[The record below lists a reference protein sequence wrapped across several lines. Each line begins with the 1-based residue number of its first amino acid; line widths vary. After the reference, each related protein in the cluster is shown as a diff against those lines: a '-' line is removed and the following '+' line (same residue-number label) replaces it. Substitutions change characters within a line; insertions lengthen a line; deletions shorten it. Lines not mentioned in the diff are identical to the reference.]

1 MASALVDRRLKTH
14 DANQLQ
20 LKIGYTVEPGVK
32 RQRYLLES
40 YMFVPRTLGVG
51 GNSYRAEQFYQDTQ
65 TFVRLMTPSVALE
78 ALAKAGRAERYFDP
92 VRAGLDDLLGGST
105 AKIAHLTRG
114 LKVLGCIYQSA
125 IRDEGRLLLER
136 FDGLDSRDPAATRMR
151 EDDLAHGLD
160 AFREY
165 LEQALTRL
173 RTCGERC
180 EHAVVPEDV
189 RVTWGVV
196 DEFAALYA
204 EETVTSIVMACDR
217 RRPAEGS
224 ELAAARGRLAALC
237 VDQYHY
243 RRTRGYPSYLVPGAT
258 NEAVPWRRRILKRI
272 IHSALF
278 LDTRHE
284 EGGVVQRDM
293 IAGIAAAVA
302 TLFAVLMA
310 AWAHTVWQGALTAG
324 FIVVAIGSYIIKDRM
339 KEWGRRYLGR
349 RFSKSVPDY
358 VAQVKDPGTGKVI
371 GLSRESVRVID
382 AAKVDPDI
390 LALRHADHPS
400 VVAQDGR
407 AEVVI
412 RFVKEVTL
420 DSDKL
425 HAAIDGVEG
434 LNDIIRFNF
443 SRFRQRMDKPIEIY
457 RVVHPDTLEIVAVPC
472 NRVYHINLVLRFTQ
486 GDGDKRV
493 VRSERVRVIVDQ
505 KGLRRVESVDVLH
518 GGSLD
523 RVTGAVFGNASAAQA
538 ISIIDD
544 DGTERAL
551 PAPL

>member
-1 MASALVDRRLKTH
+1 MVDRRLKTH

-32 RQRYLLES
+32 RQRYLVES

-51 GNSYRAEQFYQDTQ
+51 GHSYRGEQFYEDTQ

-92 VRAGLDDLLGGST
+92 VRAGLDDLLGGTT
-105 AKIAHLTRG
+105 ASVDRLMRG

-136 FDGLDSRDPAATRMR
+136 FDALDGSDAAATRMR
-151 EDDLAHGLD
+151 EDELARGLD
-160 AFREY
+160 SFRDY
-165 LEQALTRL
+165 LEQALLRL

-204 EETVTSIVMACDR
+204 EETVTSIVSACDR
-217 RRPAEGS
+217 RRPADGS
-224 ELAAARGRLAALC
+224 ALAAARKRLADFC
-237 VDQYHY
+237 VAQYHY
-243 RRTRGYPSYLVPGAT
+243 RRTRGYPSYLVPGAS

-284 EGGVVQRDM
+284 EGGAVQRDV
-293 IAGIAAAVA
+293 IAGIAAAFA
-302 TLFAVLMA
+302 MLFAVLVA
-310 AWAHTVWQGALTAG
+310 AWAQIAWGALSTG
-324 FIVVAIGSYIIKDRM
+324 FIIAAVVSYIVKDRI

-349 RFSKSVPDY
+349 RFARFVPDFA
-358 VAQVKDPGTGKVI
+358 VRVRDLGTGKAI

-382 AAKVDPDI
+382 PGHIDPEI

-400 VVAQDGR
+400 VVAQNGR

-425 HAAIDGVEG
+425 HSALDGVEG

-457 RVVHPDTLEIVAVPC
+457 RVVHPDTGEIVAVPC

-486 GDGDKRV
+486 GDGAKRA

-505 KGLRRVESVDVLH
+505 KGLKRVESVDVMQ
-518 GGSLD
+518 GGTLD
-523 RVTGAVFGNASAAQA
+523 RVTGAVFGKASATNV
-538 ISIIDD
+538 ISVIDE
-544 DGTERAL
+544 DGTERAV